1 MEPDPYKTS
10 VSLIQAIKDQCDAS
24 SWERFYHIYHPLL
37 FRYSCSLGLSQT
49 DAEDLVQETVVS
61 VSKSIETFQYE
72 PQRSRFK
79 GWLFTIIKRKFID
92 LRRSQKRKKH
102 LLHTD
107 LDQSAAEISMMSA
120 EASQSEGPDQQ
131 LWERDW
137 EAFVKERTFKRL
149 KERFKIE
156 YLQIF
161 DLAVN
166 KEWSTSRIAEHLKI
180 SKASVYLKLHRMRR
194 ALRKERQTLL
204 EADF

>member
-1 MEPDPYKTS
+1 MTNSEPIWKAWFARHGGK
-10 VSLIQAIKDQCDAS
+10 L
-24 SWERFYHIYHPLL
+24 LL
-37 FRYSCSLGLSQT
+37 FARQQARYPD

-72 PQRSRFK
+72 PQRSSFK

-102 LLHTD
+102 FLHTD

-120 EASQSEGPDQQ
+120 EASQGEGPDQQ

-166 KEWSTSRIAEHLKI
+166 REWSTSRIAEHLKI

-194 ALRKERQTLL
+194 ALKKERQTLL

>member
-1 MEPDPYKTS
+1 M
-10 VSLIQAIKDQCDAS
+10 
-24 SWERFYHIYHPLL
+24 
-37 FRYSCSLGLSQT
+37 
-49 DAEDLVQETVVS
+49 VS
-61 VSKSIETFQYE
+61 VSKSIETFQYD
-72 PQRSRFK
+72 PQRSSFK

-120 EASQSEGPDQQ
+120 EASQGEGPDQQ

-166 KEWSTSRIAEHLKI
+166 KGVEHQLYCRTSEDIQGKRLPQITPHAT
-180 SKASVYLKLHRMRR
+180 SA
-194 ALRKERQTLL
+194 
-204 EADF
+204 